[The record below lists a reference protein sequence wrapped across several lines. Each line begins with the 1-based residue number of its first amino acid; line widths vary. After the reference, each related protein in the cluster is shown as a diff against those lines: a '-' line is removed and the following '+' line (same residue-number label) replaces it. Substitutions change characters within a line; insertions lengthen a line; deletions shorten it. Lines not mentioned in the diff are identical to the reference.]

1 MCLNKVTLIG
11 YTGNAPTV
19 LKKKNND
26 TFVRFSLA
34 TTLKYTDAEGH
45 QQQKTQ
51 WHTVYA
57 NKGQGTALATHLQ
70 KGALLAVIGE
80 IRYST
85 WKDEKTGQTRHAAGI
100 YASDVKFL
108 GKKPT
113 PKEEAPSAS
122 AQQDAEMEYEMML

>member
-11 YTGNAPTV
+11 YTGKVPKV

-51 WHTVYA
+51 WHNVFA
-57 NKGQGTALATHLQ
+57 NQALGTALAAHLQ
-70 KGALLAVIGE
+70 KGALVAVVGE

-85 WKDEKTGQTRHAAGI
+85 WKDNQTGQTRHAAGI
-100 YASDVKFL
+100 HASDVKFL
-108 GKKPT
+108 GKKPA
-113 PKEEAPSAS
+113 PEEEASETS
-122 AQQDAEMEYEMML
+122 AQQDAAMEYAMMV

>member
-1 MCLNKVTLIG
+1 M
-11 YTGNAPTV
+11 
-19 LKKKNND
+19 
-26 TFVRFSLA
+26 
-34 TTLKYTDAEGH
+34 
-45 QQQKTQ
+45 
-51 WHTVYA
+51 
-57 NKGQGTALATHLQ
+57 
-70 KGALLAVIGE
+70 IGE